1 MAGGKPRDHRVEL
14 MVTGYQAIID
24 SVPTVNQPGEH
35 GPLNAD
41 EITQTCRLMDR
52 LAEQI
57 AADRE
62 NPDGRR

>member
-35 GPLNAD
+35 GPLNAH
-41 EITQTCRLMDR
+41 EITQTCQLMDQ

-57 AADRE
+57 TADRE
-62 NPDGRR
+62 NRPT